1 MKKIIFLLAV
11 IFTLSA
17 GELSAQQSL
26 RFGNVSLKDTTSGS
40 IKHNSGGI
48 YTDFV
53 TTQEIGIKADAGDF
67 ILAGQGDGLLMYMGG
82 NVTYTSPEGFNL
94 FVPLYLN
101 QYASSEIGGLTVG
114 NGAMV
119 IDSDT
124 GELLIFLN
132 DMWNTVTI
140 NPK

>member
-1 MKKIIFLLAV
+1 
-11 IFTLSA
+11 LSA
-17 GELSAQQSL
+17 SGLSAQQSI

-48 YTDFV
+48 YTDFLN
-53 TTQEIGIKADAGDF
+53 TSNILIPGDAGFDF
-67 ILAGQGDGLLMYMGG
+67 LISGQGDGILMALNGEIIEF
-82 NVTYTSPEGFNL
+82 SSEGINT
-94 FVPLYLN
+94 FVPIYIS
-101 QYASSEIGGLTVG
+101 QFTSSEIGGLSVS

>member
-1 MKKIIFLLAV
+1 MKKLIFLLSV
-11 IFTLSA
+11 FIILSA

-67 ILAGQGDGLLMYMGG
+67 IIAGQGDGLLMYMGNEIVEFYSQG
-82 NVTYTSPEGFNL
+82 INV

-101 QYASSEIGGLTVG
+101 QYSTSEIGGLSVN
-114 NGAMV
+114 NGAML
-119 IDSDT
+119 INSDT